1 MLYDC
6 MGYGLVLNVNEVI
19 FDELMFFFIFKCVK
33 LFILSLVFNGVLIEM
48 ELSIIILCVFL
59 IRIRGILLML
69 KRFEINEVLLM

>member
-48 ELSIIILCVFL
+48 ELFIIILCVFL